1 MKKLSKL
8 KLHNVA
14 ILNDDEMKC
23 ITGGYGESTYVSDSP
38 LCGIGEHLYQ
48 CFADFQNN
56 HSPKPE
62 TTYSLGAVCAKNRRA
77 AMDMTGENLRS
88 QGLGV
93 SYAFTCN

>member
-38 LCGIGEHLYQ
+38 LCGAGEHLYQ
-48 CFADFQNN
+48 CYADFQNS

-62 TTYSLGAVCAKNRRA
+62 TTYSLGAVCATSTRT
-77 AMDMTGENLRS
+77 AMDMTRNNLHS
-88 QGLGV
+88 QDLG
-93 SYAFTCN
+93 SYGFTCN